1 MSVLVIPIWEVLS
14 PYETMVTKNQY
25 KPLWTGVKLLIVFV
39 LNPEPLLTSTD
50 ENTKGSFDVIG
61 DVVVAKNAVSA
72 DAVFNK
78 L

>member
-1 MSVLVIPIWEVLS
+1 
-14 PYETMVTKNQY
+14 MVTKNQY